1 MEIILGILAFPSWR
15 KEERSGRPTFM
26 FQQQGTEGDSKPE
39 AGKAPS
45 LHKKHFYRSC
55 KHLWLGFSHEQEQR
69 SEKAA
74 QKRTPAL
81 EPDLSAGALTSVNV
95 TRAVKWSEKLY
106 SQQPKSGNSLNAHQ
120 QINGENVVCLYLY
133 LSISIYLPIC
143 VCALSHF
150 SHVWLFGP
158 YARAHTHIHTHTHR
172 TITQPWKNKIRK
184 VHICLQQHRWT
195 YYHTKW
201 SKSENDKYHMID
213 KYRMMSLI
221 CGI

>member
-1 MEIILGILAFPSWR
+1 MLLWKSYWGSWHSQADGKRREVAILLSCSSS
-15 KEERSGRPTFM
+15 KEQRVT
-26 FQQQGTEGDSKPE
+26 E
-39 AGKAPS
+39 AGEAPS

-158 YARAHTHIHTHTHR
+158 YARAHTHIHTHTHTGLLLSHEKIKSVKSIYVCSNIDGPII
-172 TITQPWKNKIRK
+172 TI
-184 VHICLQQHRWT
+184 
-195 YYHTKW
+195 
-201 SKSENDKYHMID
+201 SEVNQ
-213 KYRMMSLI
+213 RMTNI
-221 CGI
+221 IW